1 MIALKGGGG
10 IDALTKNCPTTNGY
24 QSDVVVVADFFA
36 ETGTQGC
43 TDQSVRAADLDPGS
57 APSLVPG
64 GGGDIDIR
72 LRAVP
77 VASNAY
83 YVFVCATLGYWVK
96 SCHFLCLP
104 AFNLIG
110 THPTRPHLLRVKI

>member
-1 MIALKGGGG
+1 MTDRCSGESMWIVPEDDCVEGGGG

-43 TDQSVRAADLDPGS
+43 TDQCVRAADLDPGS

-64 GGGDIDIR
+64 GGGI
-72 LRAVP
+72 
-77 VASNAY
+77 
-83 YVFVCATLGYWVK
+83 
-96 SCHFLCLP
+96 
-104 AFNLIG
+104 LI
-110 THPTRPHLLRVKI
+110 